1 MESNRFKYIYSI
13 LLLLI
18 TVFWAGFSVWITY
31 KAASDKLTL
40 DILASAGAN
49 ILLGNLITMCV
60 DVKQY
65 WFRKALP
72 KQEAG
77 NGN

>member
-1 MESNRFKYIYSI
+1 MEGNRFKYIYTI
-13 LLLLI
+13 LLLII
-18 TVFWAGFSVWITY
+18 TVLWALFCVWITY

-65 WFRKALP
+65 WFRKAI
-72 KQEAG
+72 KKEETK
-77 NGN
+77 